1 MTDIHYLTGDATR
14 PVGIG
19 PKIIVHI
26 CNDQG
31 RWGKGFVKAISARWL
46 EPEQVYRAWFDE
58 QAGFE
63 LGAVQFVE
71 AESETW
77 VANMIGQ
84 HGMQEKDG
92 VPPIRYAAVWSG
104 LQKVAEKAIEVN
116 ASVHM
121 PRIGC
126 GLAGGE
132 WSKIEPIIIETLCKK
147 DIEVMVYDVGK

>member
-1 MTDIHYLTGDATR
+1 MDIHYFTGDATR

-31 RWGKGFVKAISARWL
+31 RWGKGFVKAISGRWP
-46 EPEQVYRAWFDE
+46 EPEQVFRAWFDE
-58 QAGFE
+58 KAGFE

-84 HGMQEKDG
+84 HGLHEKDG

-104 LQKVAEKAIEVN
+104 LQKVAEKAIELN

-147 DIEVMVYDVGK
+147 GIEVMVYDFGK